1 MSSVGSR
8 PYGYLV
14 KVLAAR
20 GLGVRHLPADMN
32 LAPDH
37 PKVRCS
43 VRNVPLVAAAGEAS
57 SAPRS
62 RSATAAGR
70 GRGQGERNLKSGA
83 QQLERL
89 LAGAINNQERARS
102 TNGPNSEEYRTAAL
116 QVTQY
121 ELHLRDLDEGA
132 DAGVANGGP
141 VQARSAL
148 GDREDPNPVW
158 GDGNSFRMAADDGVV
173 KIAVDPSPDTPG
185 GLGECWIDA
194 SSYEGCGPTW
204 FQLYGNDA
212 VRGSAVLVEIL
223 SPEAEARSLSDDGDY
238 GDDGDYS
245 DYGNGGDVL
254 AGDDDVHGES
264 IGPPDMLIVDVLK
277 ADGLMAGDKDGF
289 STPYAIITL
298 KIENANEEGKKGK
311 KGKKA
316 VQYKFKTKHKDKT
329 VNPRWGERFL
339 LPLAYLG
346 GGFGEG
352 VTATLQ
358 VEIWDYDFSL
368 LDMIDDQL
376 GGFEVNDSP
385 FIHPVYTPALPPLH
399 LASTPVIHV

>member
-20 GLGVRHLPADMN
+20 ALGVRHLPADMN

-43 VRNVPLVAAAGEAS
+43 VRNVPLVAAAAAGEAS

-62 RSATAAGR
+62 RSATAAGK
-70 GRGQGERNLKSGA
+70 GKGQGERNPKPRA
-83 QQLERL
+83 QQQQ
-89 LAGAINNQERARS
+89 G
-102 TNGPNSEEYRTAAL
+102 G
-116 QVTQY
+116 
-121 ELHLRDLDEGA
+121 
-132 DAGVANGGP
+132 DAP

-204 FQLYGNDA
+204 FQLYGDDA

-223 SPEAEARSLSDDGDY
+223 SPEAEGRSLSDYGDY
-238 GDDGDYS
+238 GD
-245 DYGNGGDVL
+245 GGDGGGVM

-298 KIENANEEGKKGK
+298 KIENADHEEGKKGNKGKKGK
-311 KGKKA
+311 KGKKTM
-316 VQYKFKTKHKDKT
+316 QYKFKTKHKDKT
-329 VNPRWGERFL
+329 V
-339 LPLAYLG
+339 
-346 GGFGEG
+346 
-352 VTATLQ
+352 
-358 VEIWDYDFSL
+358 
-368 LDMIDDQL
+368 M
-376 GGFEVNDSP
+376 
-385 FIHPVYTPALPPLH
+385 
-399 LASTPVIHV
+399 